1 MYKKKSILFHMFWRE
16 KNNNKNKSQLKISLS
31 FFFWRYEYLDFSLQR
46 THDCTHLECPSV
58 VCFQSRDRRLCE
70 LSSGFAERTPTQ
82 EQDLKQETRPLFFIC
97 QNMTWQPT
105 HHKKIIIKIQNFT
118 KPKYIMEYGRTSRN
132 NSSDIKKN
140 KQLFEK

>member
-82 EQDLKQETRPLFFIC
+82 EQDLKQGTRNCSSFV
-97 QNMTWQPT
+97 
-105 HHKKIIIKIQNFT
+105 KI
-118 KPKYIMEYGRTSRN
+118 
-132 NSSDIKKN
+132 
-140 KQLFEK
+140 

>member
-82 EQDLKQETRPLFFIC
+82 EQDLKQGTRHCSSF
-97 QNMTWQPT
+97 
-105 HHKKIIIKIQNFT
+105 IKIRLGNPPTT
-118 KPKYIMEYGRTSRN
+118 KK
-132 NSSDIKKN
+132 
-140 KQLFEK
+140 